1 MGTLRTLFALA
12 VVLAHQT
19 DGDALV
25 GAKNAVQLFYVIS
38 GFLMS
43 YVLTESRTY
52 ASTRDFYINRYLR
65 LYPIYFVVG
74 ILALIV
80 FAFARQSA
88 FNAVYRDAPLSA
100 VVFLVGSNLL
110 LFSQDWVHFLG
121 VEEGGL
127 ALSRNFADSEVLLY
141 RGLVVPQAW
150 TIGVEL
156 SFYLIAPY
164 VLPRRGLLLT
174 ILALSLAL
182 RLYLSDIG
190 LGATDPWSYR
200 FFPAE
205 LTFFLLGALAHQIIL
220 PRYRRFFADKL
231 PRAAVIATTV
241 MVVFAVSYPWIPVAA
256 TAKEVLLF
264 AVFLMIVPMTFVF
277 QGANAFDRWI
287 GDLSYPIYINHMLVI
302 TVVAAANRRFGMEPL
317 AVSVLV
323 IALAVGFAVLL
334 KRYIGTPF
342 ERIRGGFRDKRVGA
356 DRKLSHL

>member
-12 VVLAHQT
+12 VVLAHLT
-19 DGDALV
+19 DGEALV
-25 GAKNAVQLFYVIS
+25 GARNAVQLFYVIS

-80 FAFARQSA
+80 FAFARESG
-88 FNAVYRDAPLSA
+88 FSAVYRDAPLSA

-110 LFSQDWVHFLG
+110 LFSQDWVHFLA
-121 VEEGGL
+121 VHDGGL
-127 ALSRNFADSEVLLY
+127 VVSRNFADSDVLLY

-182 RLYLSDIG
+182 RMYLSAIG

-205 LTFFLLGALAHQIIL
+205 LTFFLLGALSHQVIL
-220 PRYRRFFADKL
+220 PRYRRFFAADL
-231 PRAAVIATTV
+231 PRASLMATSAMLV
-241 MVVFAVSYPWIPVAA
+241 LALAYPWIPIASA
-256 TAKEVLLF
+256 PAKEFLLF
-264 AVFLMIVPMTFVF
+264 AVFLLIVPLAFVF

-287 GDLSYPIYINHMLVI
+287 GDLSYPIYINHMLLI
-302 TVVAAANRRFGMEPL
+302 TVVAAANRKFGMEPL
-317 AVSVLV
+317 TVAVLV
-323 IALAVGFAVLL
+323 IALSVAFAVLL
-334 KRYIGTPF
+334 NRYIGAPF
-342 ERIRGGFRDKRVGA
+342 ERIRGGFRRKRP
-356 DRKLSHL
+356 